1 MNDTGIR
8 PEVIE
13 EIRNLAQ
20 KYDIEKVILF
30 GSRARGDFRRTS
42 DIDIAVTGGDFARFA
57 LDVDEETSTL
67 LEYDIVNLD
76 RDMQDE
82 LRESI
87 EKEGF
92 CMRKYENFC
101 NALSNMKDIYN
112 YEEPYDNVV
121 ITGLVGLYEICFEQS
136 WKMMKEILEIH
147 GYEEEA
153 TGSPK
158 IILKTAYKAGMIRDE
173 EQWLRALQARNNV
186 THSYNQKIA
195 LGIIADAKE
204 EFYQMFCELKTEIEE
219 NWL

>member
-42 DIDIAVTGGDFARFA
+42 DIDIAVTVGNFARFA

-87 EKEGF
+87 EKEG
-92 CMRKYENFC
+92 R
-101 NALSNMKDIYN
+101 I
-112 YEEPYDNVV
+112 
-121 ITGLVGLYEICFEQS
+121 LYE
-136 WKMMKEILEIH
+136 
-147 GYEEEA
+147 
-153 TGSPK
+153 K
-158 IILKTAYKAGMIRDE
+158 I
-173 EQWLRALQARNNV
+173 
-186 THSYNQKIA
+186 
-195 LGIIADAKE
+195 
-204 EFYQMFCELKTEIEE
+204 
-219 NWL
+219 